1 MSRGSPRILPL
12 FAGFVATIG
21 LSSCALESPVSITD
35 RPLVEQLEEQGVS
48 RTSVPETLAVGETV
62 APAVL
67 AFNEALAEGAFVR
80 LHITDEGIPA
90 VLRSGPGSAYD
101 QLSDVPAGSE
111 VLATGSQTGEW
122 VHVMYADFEGWITT
136 RRISFESFGEGSQD
150 IVAASDVDRTPVTYV
165 VIGQAIGVNMRA
177 EPDATSDLVSG
188 APVGSQVVGTGRT
201 EGTWIE
207 VTFDGVT
214 GWASGNYLQPADAP
228 AAPSNATAPSTSAPP
243 SGDTTVEVTQNTD
256 E

>member
-1 MSRGSPRILPL
+1 MSRGSPRILLL
-12 FAGFVATIG
+12 FAGSVATIG

-35 RPLVEQLEEQGVS
+35 RPLAEELEEQGVS
-48 RTSVPETLAVGETV
+48 RTSVPEALEVGETV
-62 APAVL
+62 APGAL
-67 AFNEALAEGAFVR
+67 AFNEALADGAFVR

-90 VLRSGPGSAYD
+90 ALRSGPGSAYD
-101 QLSDVPAGSE
+101 QLSDIPAGSE
-111 VLATGSQTGEW
+111 VLATGNQTGDW

-136 RRISFESFGEGSQD
+136 RRISFESSDGRQD
-150 IVAASDVDRTPVTYV
+150 IIAASDVDRTPVTYV

-188 APVGSQVVGTGRT
+188 AAVGSQVEGTGRT

-207 VTFDGVT
+207 VIFDGVT
-214 GWASGNYLQPADAP
+214 GWASGNYLQPTDAP
-228 AAPSNATAPSTSAPP
+228 TAPPSATAPSTSGAP
-243 SGDTTVEVTQNTD
+243 SGDATVDVTQNTD